1 LACIIEPVK
10 LSAFILAGGKSSRME
25 KDKAFLELGGRT
37 LLMRALEL
45 AGTVGEVYI
54 SGDAGKFAAYGRVVE
69 DVYRDCGPL
78 GAIHAALMSVTSDLN
93 LMLAVDL
100 PFIEPNFLEYLIN
113 RAQHSGAVVTVPRA
127 GGGWQPLC
135 AVYHRSFALVAERSL
150 QEGRNKI
157 DPLFSGVVIEVLG
170 EGELLRHGFS
180 SEMFRNLNTLDEWEA
195 AKLRAPRA

>member
-1 LACIIEPVK
+1 
-10 LSAFILAGGKSSRME
+10 ME
-25 KDKAFLELGGRT
+25 KDKAFLELEGRT
-37 LLMRALEL
+37 LLVRALEL

-69 DVYRDCGPL
+69 DVYRDRGPL

-100 PFIEPNFLEYLIN
+100 PFIEPNFLEYLIT

-135 AVYHRSFALVAERSL
+135 AVYQRSFALVAERSL

-157 DPLFSGVVIEVLG
+157 DPLFSGVEIEVLG

-195 AKLRAPRA
+195 AKFRPPRA